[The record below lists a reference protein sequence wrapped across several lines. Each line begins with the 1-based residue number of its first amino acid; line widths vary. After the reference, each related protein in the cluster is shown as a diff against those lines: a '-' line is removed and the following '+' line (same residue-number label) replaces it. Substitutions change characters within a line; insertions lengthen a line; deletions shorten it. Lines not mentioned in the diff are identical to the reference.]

1 MKPSIGWTLALTV
14 AVAALI
20 AAPTPARAQGPAVT
34 QVLIVNVEPMN
45 VDAYM
50 AFVKRAQAIVKDLG
64 LPDFQV
70 LQATMAGDNT
80 GALAIVIEN
89 ESLAALAANQGKSQ
103 GSAQWQKMIS
113 DIQKA
118 GISRIV
124 SNSLWIDVTPK

>member
-14 AVAALI
+14 AVTALI
-20 AAPTPARAQGPAVT
+20 AAPTAARAQGPAVT

-64 LPDFQV
+64 LPEFQV
-70 LQATMAGDNT
+70 LRATMAGDNT

>member
-1 MKPSIGWTLALTV
+1 MKQSIGWTLTLAA
-14 AVAALI
+14 AVATLI
-20 AAPTPARAQGPAVT
+20 AAPTPARAQGPEVT
-34 QVLIVNVEPMN
+34 QVLIVDVEPEN
-45 VDAYM
+45 RDAYM

-103 GSAQWQKMIS
+103 GSAAWRKMVS
-113 DIQKA
+113 AIQGA

>member
-1 MKPSIGWTLALTV
+1 MNPSIGWTLALAV
-14 AVAALI
+14 AVTALI
-20 AAPTPARAQGPAVT
+20 AAPTAARAQGPAVT

-50 AFVKRAQAIVKDLG
+50 AFVKRAQAIVKELG
-64 LPDFQV
+64 LPEFQV
-70 LQATMAGDNT
+70 LRATMAGDNT

-103 GSAQWQKMIS
+103 GSARWQKMIS
-113 DIQKA
+113 DVQEA

>member
-1 MKPSIGWTLALTV
+1 MNPSIGWTLALAV
-14 AVAALI
+14 AVTALI
-20 AAPTPARAQGPAVT
+20 AAPTAARAQGPAVT

-50 AFVKRAQAIVKDLG
+50 AFVKRAQAIVKELG
-64 LPDFQV
+64 LPEFQV
-70 LQATMAGDNT
+70 LRATMAGDNT

-103 GSAQWQKMIS
+103 GSARWQKMIS
-113 DIQKA
+113 DIQEA